1 MMQTATV
8 TKSAKVTAMPRAF
21 ASDDRRWAAVQAR
34 DGAADGHFY
43 FAVKT
48 TGVYCRPSCRSRAPL
63 RKNVAFYETA
73 AAARR
78 AGYRACKRCRPD
90 DNAAA
95 NPQRA
100 AVMRACRLIEEA
112 ETPPKLAD
120 LARAAGLSPYHFH
133 RQFKKILGV
142 TPKAYIAARRTGRL
156 QRHLAKGAP
165 VTDAIFDS
173 GFNTSSRF
181 YETSAQTLGMKASA
195 YRKGGEG
202 AEISYAVVRC
212 YLGHV
217 LVAGTGRGICMIA
230 FGNDPT
236 ELVADLKHR
245 FPRADW
251 REDARDFAAQVKRV
265 IAFIEAPAGGLDL
278 PLDIQGTAFQRRVW
292 QALRRVPAGA
302 TASYT
307 DIARKIGQPAA
318 VRAVAQAC
326 GANPVAVAVPCH
338 RILRSDGALGG
349 YRWGTARKE
358 KILAREAAAAK
369 RAR

>member
-1 MMQTATV
+1 MQTAIQ
-8 TKSAKVTAMPRAF
+8 TKASKVTAMPRAF
-21 ASDDRRWAAVQAR
+21 ETDERRWAAVQAR
-34 DGAADGHFY
+34 ETAADGHFY
-43 FAVKT
+43 FAVRT
-48 TGVYCRPSCRSRAPL
+48 TGVYCRPSCRSRQAL
-63 RKNVAFYETA
+63 RRNVEFFATPA
-73 AAARR
+73 DARR
-78 AGYRACKRCRPD
+78 AGYRACKRCKPD
-90 DNAAA
+90 SLAAPS
-95 NPQRA
+95 PQHK

-112 ETPPKLAD
+112 EAPPKLAD

-156 QRHLAKGAP
+156 QHHLAKGTT
-165 VTDAIFDS
+165 VTDAIYDS

-202 AEISYAVVRC
+202 TEIAYAVVRC
-212 YLGHV
+212 YLGHL
-217 LVAGTGRGICMIA
+217 LVAGTERGICMIA
-230 FGNDPT
+230 FGDDPT
-236 ELVADLKHR
+236 ELVTDLKHR
-245 FPRADW
+245 FPRAAW
-251 REDARDFAAQVKRV
+251 REDAKDFATQVKRV
-265 IAFIEAPAGGLDL
+265 VAFIEAPAAGLDL

-292 QALRRVPAGA
+292 QALRQVPAGT
-302 TASYT
+302 TASYA

-369 RAR
+369 RGR

>member
-1 MMQTATV
+1 MQTASQARTSQR
-8 TKSAKVTAMPRAF
+8 TNMPRAF
-21 ASDDRRWAAVQAR
+21 ATDDQRWAAVQAR
-34 DGAADGHFY
+34 DAAADGQFC
-43 FAVKT
+43 FAVRT
-48 TGVYCRPSCRSRAPL
+48 TGVYCHPSCRSRQPL
-63 RKNVAFYETA
+63 RKNVKFFASP
-73 AAARR
+73 AAARA

-90 DNAAA
+90 GLAAPS
-95 NPQRA
+95 PQHKA
-100 AVMRACRLIEEA
+100 IIRACRLIEDS
-112 ETPPKLAD
+112 ETSPKLAD

-292 QALRRVPAGA
+292 QALRQVPAGA
-302 TASYT
+302 TASYA

-326 GANPVAVAVPCH
+326 GANPLAVAIPCH
-338 RILRSDGALGG
+338 RVVRQDGGLSG
-349 YRWGTARKE
+349 YRWGVARKRAL
-358 KILAREAAAAK
+358 LARESHG
-369 RAR
+369 